1 MGGIVWPIDSGQR
14 GPFIRRFLGM
24 EPMREADANNC
35 TRLSGHRDPSPRVRR
50 PDSDKPACE
59 CGVFGIWG
67 NRQAAELTYFGLY
80 ALQHRGQESA
90 GIATSDG
97 ERIRLRKGM
106 GEIADVFPDRK
117 LLKDLDGH
125 AAIGHN
131 RYSTTGTSTAANAQP
146 LLMKFKYRELAAA
159 HNGNITNAGELK
171 TYLESGGAI
180 FQTSSDSELV
190 LHLYARSQKR
200 DVVSRLAEA
209 LGKVEG
215 AYCFLFLTSDELIAA
230 RDPNGFRPLALG
242 KRNGSWVVASET
254 CAFDIIGAKYV
265 RDVEPGEIV
274 AISKKGLRTARIP
287 ATGKRS
293 FCIFEYI
300 YFARP
305 DSMIFEESVDKVR
318 RRLGRQLAIEQPTD
332 ADIVISVPDSSNTA
346 ALGYAEQ
353 SGLTLEV
360 GLIRNHYVG
369 RTFILPDQG
378 MRDLDVKIKF
388 YPVRGVMKDKRVVI
402 VDDSIVRGTTARKL
416 VRMIRDTGAREVH
429 FRVASPP
436 IISPCFY
443 GIDMP
448 TKGELIASTRTVAA
462 IKRYLGVDS
471 LGYLSLEG
479 MLTLS
484 KHPKKSFCTAC
495 FTGKYPTR
503 INRRSGKLALG

>member
-1 MGGIVWPIDSGQR
+1 MQGSITTGQGISSLRERDLRRAAENDRGGVQGQR
-14 GPFIRRFLGM
+14 F
-24 EPMREADANNC
+24 AA
-35 TRLSGHRDPSPRVRR
+35 RDL
-50 PDSDKPACE
+50 DKPACE
-59 CGVFGIWG
+59 CGVFGIFG
-67 NRQAAELTYFGLY
+67 SRQAAEMTYFGLY

-97 ERIRLRKGM
+97 EIVRVHKGM
-106 GEIADVFPDRK
+106 GEVSAVFPDRT
-117 LLKDLDGH
+117 LLKSLDGF

-131 RYSTTGTSTAANAQP
+131 RYSTTGTSTLGNAQP
-146 LLMKFKYRELAAA
+146 LLMRFKYRQLAAA
-159 HNGNITNAGELK
+159 HNGNITNAGDLK
-171 TYLESGGAI
+171 TFLESGGAI

-200 DVVSRLAEA
+200 NVVSRLADA
-209 LGKVEG
+209 LARVEG
-215 AYCFLFLTSDELIAA
+215 AYCFVFLTADQLIAA
-230 RDPNGFRPLALG
+230 RDPQGFRPLALG
-242 KRNGSWVVASET
+242 KRNGTWVVASET
-254 CAFDIIGAKYV
+254 CAFDIIGARYV
-265 RDVEPGEIV
+265 RDVAPGEII
-274 AISKKGLRTARIP
+274 AISNKGLTSTMMPTNGR
-287 ATGKRS
+287 RS

-305 DSMIFEESVDKVR
+305 DSMIYTESVDKVR
-318 RRLGRQLAIEQPTD
+318 RRLGRQLAIEKPAD

-353 SGLTLEV
+353 SGLKLEV

-369 RTFILPDQG
+369 RTFILPDQS

-388 YPVRGVMKDKRVVI
+388 NTVRGVLKGKRVVV

-416 VRMIRDTGAREVH
+416 VRMIFDSGAREVH

-448 TKGELIASTRTVAA
+448 TKRELIASTRTVAA

-471 LGYLSLEG
+471 LGYLSLDG
-479 MLTLS
+479 MLSLS
-484 KHPKKSFCTAC
+484 SHPKKAFCTAC
-495 FTGKYPTR
+495 FSGRYPTR